1 MPDSTLW
8 VNTSA
13 TVHMP
18 SKSPL
23 TQNEG
28 ASLCGLLA
36 RQLRVLLRMV
46 KLQGFHESLKAS
58 LALASQNVQQTTCW
72 IARGRNTRKKICE
85 NVFLLVFTPADKNC
99 RLNYK
104 YPSPFVWL
112 RFSPCSILTHGHD
125 EWPLLGWPNFPEMK
139 QQRYELGSQVFLLIL
154 SLTCD
159 ISASSSPP
167 SSFLHLLPF
176 TPLYLEVSFILLSP

>member
-8 VNTSA
+8 VSTSA

-36 RQLRVLLRMV
+36 CQLCVLLWMV

-72 IARGRNTRKKICE
+72 IAREGGETQEKSLWKCL
-85 NVFLLVFTPADKNC
+85 LLVFTTADKNC
-99 RLNYK
+99 QLNYK
-104 YPSPFVWL
+104 YSASFMWL
-112 RFSPCSILTHGHD
+112 RFSPCSILTHGHN
-125 EWPLLGWPNFPEMK
+125 EWLLLGWPNFLKTK

-154 SLTCD
+154 SLTCE

-167 SSFLHLLPF
+167 PHSSTFFPLLPS
-176 TPLYLEVSFILLSP
+176 T

>member
-36 RQLRVLLRMV
+36 RQLCVLLWMV

-58 LALASQNVQQTTCW
+58 LALTSQNVQQTTCW
-72 IARGRNTRKKICE
+72 ICEGGGKAQEKILWKSR
-85 NVFLLVFTPADKNC
+85 LLVFTTADKNC
-99 RLNYK
+99 QLNYK
-104 YPSPFVWL
+104 YSASFVWL

-125 EWPLLGWPNFPEMK
+125 EWPLLGWPHFPEMK
-139 QQRYELGSQVFLLIL
+139 QQWYELGSQVFLLIL

-159 ISASSSPP
+159 ISASSSLPP
-167 SSFLHLLPF
+167 HSSTFFPSLPS
-176 TPLYLEVSFILLSP
+176 T